1 MIDVKETPNNQNIQN
16 DVMRSCCFV
25 CDFRAFLF
33 VAQFIFSMVI
43 FAVSVAMIITHN
55 NEALFISLLS
65 LVVGVWLP
73 TPQHPNPTTDKS
85 T

>member
-1 MIDVKETPNNQNIQN
+1 MIDIKEEKKDDIKIEP

-33 VAQFIFSMVI
+33 VAQFIFSMII
-43 FAVSVAMIITHN
+43 FAVSVAMIIIEN
-55 NEALFISLLS
+55 NTPLFISLLS

-73 TPQHPNPTTDKS
+73 TPKHPDGDK
-85 T
+85 